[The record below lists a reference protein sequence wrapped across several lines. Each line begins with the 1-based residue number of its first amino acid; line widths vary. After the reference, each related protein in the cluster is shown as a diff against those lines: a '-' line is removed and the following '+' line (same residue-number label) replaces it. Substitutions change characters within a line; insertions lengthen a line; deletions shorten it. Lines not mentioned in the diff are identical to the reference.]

1 VATLVTLI
9 HFITTGLTLV
19 VFADILVSYFLSPFH
34 PIRQSLDMIVQPLLV
49 PIRRILPPTGPL
61 DFSPLVLIIIIQLL
75 DTLLVNL
82 LI

>member
-1 VATLVTLI
+1 MATLVTLI